1 MPVEVPRLP
10 AEQRVTLEDTTRP
23 APGADA
29 FRWFFYAS
37 SPPWSNTRHSL
48 KNVRMLQKDFIVK
61 LRNVYSFFT
70 IYANIDGWDPKQPEH
85 GARPIAERSLLDRW
99 LLSEVQIA
107 VRDVGAALDDYLAYD
122 GAMRLIEF
130 VEGLSNW
137 YVRRSRERFWGP
149 GLLQDKRDAYVTLHE
164 ALVTTAL
171 LIAPFVPFVAEEMYQ
186 NLVVGAGLAQA
197 KLSVHLASYP
207 EIHSEL
213 IDEALAREMRAVR
226 DIVSLGLSVRTANKL
241 PVLQPLEQAD
251 IVFNDSSLMHAV
263 RAHLD
268 LIEEELNV
276 KQVRLMFQVHEQGAV
291 TFRIKA
297 NFRALGPRLGKN
309 VQAVK
314 QALEKGDG
322 GELFASLAKEGSC
335 EVLVNGE
342 AVKLDRTEVEVVVEA
357 QSGFAAETGRVGVI
371 VVHTTLTE
379 NLIDDGLLRRLIRR
393 IQESR
398 KKNLAKYTDRISL
411 TLELGEGSRLRR
423 VISRNVSQ
431 IEENCLVL
439 PGKVSFGD
447 VSKDVEPVQIGDESV
462 RFSWTISG

>member
-1 MPVEVPRLP
+1 
-10 AEQRVTLEDTTRP
+10 
-23 APGADA
+23 
-29 FRWFFYAS
+29 
-37 SPPWSNTRHSL
+37 
-48 KNVRMLQKDFIVK
+48 
-61 LRNVYSFFT
+61 
-70 IYANIDGWDPKQPEH
+70 
-85 GARPIAERSLLDRW
+85 
-99 LLSEVQIA
+99 
-107 VRDVGAALDDYLAYD
+107 
-122 GAMRLIEF
+122 
-130 VEGLSNW
+130 
-137 YVRRSRERFWGP
+137 
-149 GLLQDKRDAYVTLHE
+149 
-164 ALVTTAL
+164 
-171 LIAPFVPFVAEEMYQ
+171 
-186 NLVVGAGLAQA
+186 
-197 KLSVHLASYP
+197 
-207 EIHSEL
+207 
-213 IDEALAREMRAVR
+213 
-226 DIVSLGLSVRTANKL
+226 
-241 PVLQPLEQAD
+241 
-251 IVFNDSSLMHAV
+251 
-263 RAHLD
+263 
-268 LIEEELNV
+268 
-276 KQVRLMFQVHEQGAV
+276 MFQVHEQGAV